1 MSRKSLMIGVAGL
14 AVVAAGAGAFV
25 AFKPHKAALVG
36 EAGKAVTRRLTNDQ
50 YANVVAEVFGPSI
63 ELSGRLEPD
72 TRAGNLIEVGAGQV
86 SVSSDGM
93 AQYESMAR
101 GIAAQVVSERTR
113 DEVLP
118 CKPKALNEADQ
129 ACAEQFLT
137 QVGGL
142 LFRRPL
148 TEEERKH
155 YVAAAGESAATLKD
169 FYAGVSLSLGA
180 MLASPQFLFR
190 HERVE
195 PDPDTK
201 GEYRLDAYSKATRLS
216 FFLWNSIPDDTLLAA
231 AKSGELHTTRGLNR
245 QVARMMASPR
255 LENGVRAFFADMFG
269 FDALPTLAKDTVLY
283 PSFDNVT
290 VRDAEEQT
298 LRTIAEVLVRQK
310 GDYRD
315 IFTTRQTF
323 LTQTLAS
330 IYNVELVNNAP
341 NGGADMWLPY
351 EFAES
356 SGRAGI
362 LTHLSFLAL
371 HSHPGRSSPTLRG
384 KALREVM
391 LCQKVPAPPAAV
403 DFKLLED
410 TSNPLFKTA
419 RQRLDAHRTNPV
431 CAGCHKITDPV
442 GLALETF
449 DGDGSHRATEN
460 GAPIDTNGELDGIKF
475 TDAAGVGR
483 AVHDNPAA
491 LTCVA
496 DRLVA
501 YGLGRLPV
509 ESEAPWREGLKQ
521 SFAAAQYKFVEL
533 MGKIASSEEFYRA
546 APPALTSTA
555 ALSTPNNSGQT
566 EIAR

>member
-1 MSRKSLMIGVAGL
+1 MSRKVLMIGVAGL
-14 AVVAAGAGAFV
+14 AVAAAGAFV
-25 AFKPHKAALVG
+25 AFKPHKTVPAG

-50 YANVVAEVFGPSI
+50 YANVIAEVFGPSI

-72 TRAGNLIEVGAGQV
+72 SRAASLIEVGAGQV

-93 AQYESMAR
+93 AQYELMAR
-101 GIAAQVVSERTR
+101 GIAAQVVGERTR
-113 DEVLP
+113 EEMLP
-118 CKPKALNEADQ
+118 CKPKVATEADEV
-129 ACAEQFLT
+129 CADQFLT
-137 QVGGL
+137 RVGGL

-148 TEEERKH
+148 TEDERKH

-195 PDPDTK
+195 PDPDVA

-231 AKSGELHTTRGLNR
+231 ARSGELHTARGLNR
-245 QVARMMASPR
+245 QVARMLASPR

-269 FDALPTLAKDTVLY
+269 FDALPTLAKDTTLY

-298 LRTIAEVLVRQK
+298 LRTIADVLVRRQ

-330 IYNVELVNNAP
+330 VYNVELINDAP
-341 NGGADMWLPY
+341 NGGADMWQPY

-356 SGRAGI
+356 TGRAGI

-371 HSHPGRSSPTLRG
+371 HSHPGRSSATLRG

-410 TSNPLFKTA
+410 TSNPLYKTA
-419 RQRLDAHRTNPV
+419 RQRLDAHRSNPV
-431 CAGCHKITDPV
+431 CAGCHKITDPI
-442 GLALETF
+442 GLALESF
-449 DGDGSHRATEN
+449 DGDGSYRATEN
-460 GAPIDTNGELDGIKF
+460 GAQIDTTGELEGVKFSDG
-475 TDAAGVGR
+475 AGLGR
-483 AVHDNPAA
+483 AIHDNPA
-491 LTCVA
+491 TPICVA

-501 YGLGRLPV
+501 YGLGRVPV
-509 ESEAPWREGLKQ
+509 ESEGPWRERLKQ
-521 SFAAAQYKFVEL
+521 GFAGAKYKFVDL
-533 MGKIASSEEFYRA
+533 MRAIAVSEEFYRA
-546 APPALTSTA
+546 APPAQTSTA
-555 ALSTPNNSGQT
+555 ALATPDTSGQT